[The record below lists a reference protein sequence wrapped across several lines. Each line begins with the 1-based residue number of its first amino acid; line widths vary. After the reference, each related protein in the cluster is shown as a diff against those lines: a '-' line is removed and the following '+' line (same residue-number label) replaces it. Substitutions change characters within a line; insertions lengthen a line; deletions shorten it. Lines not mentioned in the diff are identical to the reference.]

1 MRESVKVVKAKK
13 HNCRVCACARTRRNR
28 FIEILTI
35 TFFITA
41 MLKIEGW
48 GRRFYTW
55 RIRVGGAVEIWFTD
69 SS

>member
-1 MRESVKVVKAKK
+1 MFVFQLYLFAIQGDMRESVKVVKAKK
-13 HNCRVCACARTRRNR
+13 QNCRVCACARTRGNR

-48 GRRFYTW
+48 GQRFYT
-55 RIRVGGAVEIWFTD
+55 
-69 SS
+69 